1 MKGKARKFEDNYD
14 KKRTESTGL
23 QFEQALA
30 WVLQSDASTKMPKF
44 ARGTLPEEFKFSPAK
59 SVDTV
64 RKNMGDELWF
74 QSFTLSRMRHK
85 MSHAY
90 EMVGDE
96 DDDASSDDSKASA
109 TEEKLALPEVKT
121 EPPAKPNKQKQSPP
135 VRIELDLGVH
145 EEVEVPLELEPLSS
159 DNSDGSSDEDEQG
172 GSRPKRRLL
181 RTKRR
186 SDELST
192 SKKRVQKQ
200 ARHSA
205 SNRIATPR
213 LTGRRSSATKSSS
226 RHAKGAHVA

>member
-145 EEVEVPLELEPLSS
+145 EEVEVPREDFCGPSGGRMNCRRQRNECKSKQ
-159 DNSDGSSDEDEQG
+159 DIQRQTGSQHQ
-172 GSRPKRRLL
+172 GSRVDVHRQRRA
-181 RTKRR
+181 
-186 SDELST
+186 
-192 SKKRVQKQ
+192 VQGTQKV
-200 ARHSA
+200 HM
-205 SNRIATPR
+205 
-213 LTGRRSSATKSSS
+213 
-226 RHAKGAHVA
+226 